1 MPTDDGYADEY
12 NRSIMKYF
20 PGSLPGHDVDICV
33 YKKLESLG
41 FNAQNTLFADSQCA
55 DEINRDNPKE
65 DVALLL

>member
-1 MPTDDGYADEY
+1 MTTAFSEEY

-20 PGSLPGHDVDICV
+20 PGALHGHDVDILV
-33 YKKLESLG
+33 YNKLASLG
-41 FNAQNTLFADSQCA
+41 FDAHNTLFADSQCA